1 MAAVLVLNTPDDG
14 RLRPKHVE
22 WLCRN
27 KTCTVLHQVGVSFDL
42 AWLGFNRRGRIIT
55 RVFRDRNYELQR
67 YWLFPILAEILSIL
81 AQNYIFSLKI
91 MLVHFWAVPPGGGH
105 NSRSPPPPPRPFSA
119 TSLFS
124 GSRITVQVV
133 LNLTVAEEIYKKP
146 FSALLWQNRPMKS
159 KEIERNL
166 FLLLGI
172 YKPAEGCRFYCMLE
186 YRLQRM
192 SRLGLK
198 E

>member
-105 NSRSPPPPPRPFSA
+105 NSRSPPPPLALSQLHLCFQEAGLLYRWFLIWQWLRRYIKSHLVHYYGR
-119 TSLFS
+119 TGRWSL
-124 GSRITVQVV
+124 RK
-133 LNLTVAEEIYKKP
+133 LK
-146 FSALLWQNRPMKS
+146 
-159 KEIERNL
+159 
-166 FLLLGI
+166 GI
-172 YKPAEGCRFYCMLE
+172 CSCC
-186 YRLQRM
+186 
-192 SRLGLK
+192 
-198 E
+198 